1 MLTVSAR
8 RAIIFLAL
16 FRHEAIHIAPYNI
29 IRRIWRMTTQ
39 LARNW
44 WILLLRGLAALLFG
58 VLAILSPLI
67 TATVLVIFF
76 GAYALVDGI
85 FAVYA
90 SLTHRAGHDR
100 WWVLLLEGLTG
111 IVIGLL
117 AYVYPDVATLFL
129 LYFIAAWAIL
139 TGIME
144 IVAAIRLRREIEGEW
159 LLVFSGILSVLFGI
173 LVVIF
178 PVFGTVAVV
187 WLIGIYAILF
197 GLLLITLGLR
207 VRGWGSPNDRVAPRM
222 A

>member
-1 MLTVSAR
+1 
-8 RAIIFLAL
+8 
-16 FRHEAIHIAPYNI
+16 
-29 IRRIWRMTTQ
+29 MTTQ

-117 AYVYPDVATLFL
+117 AFVYPDVATLFL